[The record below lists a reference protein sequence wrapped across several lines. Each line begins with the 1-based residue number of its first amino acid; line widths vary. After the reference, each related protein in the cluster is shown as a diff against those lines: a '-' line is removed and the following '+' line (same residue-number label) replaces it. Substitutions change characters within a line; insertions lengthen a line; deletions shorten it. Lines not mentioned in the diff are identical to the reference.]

1 MIYLLANIRFPT
13 EKAHGIQVAAMAK
26 AFAARGG
33 VTVVVPRRA
42 TSGDAREVYGLPDA
56 VKILRVPVL
65 DTVRLGRLGFLFE
78 SLQFSVLGGLAAAL
92 CARRGDAVIS
102 REYLAAAVPR
112 LLGRAT
118 AWETHRGEWNW
129 AVRLS
134 LALGVKVV
142 AISHGLADDYAAR
155 GVPREKILVAP
166 DAVDFEKFGIAAGKG
181 ECRAALG
188 FSPEARLAVY
198 AGHLYG
204 WKGAQ
209 VLARAAA
216 LLPAGWEVVIVGGTD
231 EDLSRFRA
239 EFGAVKN
246 LRIVGRVPHG
256 DVPRF
261 LRAADVAVLP
271 NLAEDALSARYTSP
285 LKLYEYLASGTPV
298 VASDIPSL
306 RETLSPE
313 SATLVPSGDAAA
325 LAAAIAAVPD
335 DASSAE
341 RAARGQKIARAASW
355 ASRAEA
361 VATFARG

>member
-26 AFAARGG
+26 AFAARGS
-33 VTVVVPRRA
+33 VTVVVPRRR
-42 TSGDAREVYGLPDA
+42 TSGDAREVYGLPDT

-65 DTVRLGRLGFLFE
+65 DTVRFGRIGFLFE
-78 SLQFSVLGGLAAAL
+78 SLQFAVLGGLAAAL
-92 CARRGDAVIS
+92 RARRGDAVIS

-112 LLGRAT
+112 LLGRVA

-142 AISHGLADDYAAR
+142 AISRGLADDYAAR

-166 DAVDFEKFGIAAGKG
+166 DAVDFEKFCIAAGKE

-216 LLPAGWEVVIVGGTD
+216 LLPAGWEVAIVGGTD
-231 EDLSRFRA
+231 LDLSRFRA

-313 SATLVPSGDAAA
+313 TAILVPPGDAAA
-325 LAAAIAAVPD
+325 LAAAVASVPD
-335 DASSAE
+335 DASSAD

-355 ASRAEA
+355 TSRAES
-361 VATFARG
+361 VASFARG